1 MMGTMSLRQPENWL
15 YEVWQKGYDSP
26 CYVMVP
32 NAKDLVKSHLM
43 IAVRE
48 EVEVLKERISE
59 LMDKINKLELENN
72 ILKSNI
78 PQETL
83 QQLQMQLQIAGTQQP
98 AAVGAP
104 PATPAIQ
111 APPAVVAGAGQ
122 AAVVA
127 AVGAAATSPATA
139 AAPTTIPNGS
149 AENGGS
155 VIVDAVAAV
164 EQQAA
169 AAAAAAASVQTATP
183 VNTNGPMS

>member
-15 YEVWQKGYDSP
+15 YEIWQKGYDSP

-59 LMDKINKLELENN
+59 LMDKISNLELENN

-78 PQETL
+78 APETL
-83 QQLQMQLQIAGTQQP
+83 QQLQMQLQITGSQQP
-98 AAVGAP
+98 AAVAAP

-111 APPAVVAGAGQ
+111 AAPASTVA
-122 AAVVA
+122 V
-127 AVGAAATSPATA
+127 TSPASSASAPTENGTDNNGTGVDATVTATA
-139 AAPTTIPNGS
+139 AAS
-149 AENGGS
+149 AIEAAAQPAA
-155 VIVDAVAAV
+155 AVAAV
-164 EQQAA
+164 
-169 AAAAAAASVQTATP
+169 S
-183 VNTNGPMS
+183 TNGPMS